1 MTLIYSLI
9 HTTYIIMGGS
19 SYTLICRA
27 EMEELI
33 ARDEFIENAEF
44 SGNLYGTSKQAVN
57 DVLHTGKICILDIDV
72 QGRSQKSTLL
82 RNQ

>member
-1 MTLIYSLI
+1 
-9 HTTYIIMGGS
+9 
-19 SYTLICRA
+19 
-27 EMEELI
+27 MEDLM

-72 QGRSQKSTLL
+72 QGKGQWTSRKKKFDLFKMIL
-82 RNQ
+82 VNGNQFQSI